1 MRKWVTLAIWLTAMM
16 AMAVPAKRVK
26 RTIKLED
33 GSVKEVVL
41 RGDERVHFYE
51 DAEGQAF
58 VQHPS
63 GRFVREEKAVLKA
76 RWQKCMEEQQQ
87 RLALRREA
95 RSRQVVTRAWGDA
108 TNPVSG
114 KKKGLVILVNFS
126 DVKMQEM
133 YGNVFFNDFFN
144 KVGFSENGM
153 AGSVHDF
160 FYESSYGK
168 LDLDFDVVG
177 PVTVSK
183 EMAYYG
189 QNDSNGMDLHPAEMV
204 IEACKLADAQGT
216 DFSQY
221 DWDGDGYV
229 DQVFLVYAGYSEAS
243 GASENTIWPHEY
255 DLNSAHYYGDG
266 SGTLLLDGVRVNTY
280 AVSSEL
286 AGSRGTVAD
295 GIGTACHEFSHC
307 LCLPDLYDTDKAV
320 NFGMDAWSVMDY
332 GCYSGQSGIGECPT
346 AYTSYERMY
355 CGWLTPVELKKPQNI
370 QGLKALASN
379 PEAYILYNEGNRNEY
394 YLLENRQQEGFHR
407 YDPGHGLLVI
417 HVDFNKNV
425 WINNS
430 VNNVSTHQRVTV
442 IPADNV
448 LSSSS
453 LGGDVWPGTSGNT
466 SLTDNSKP
474 AATLFNANTDGRMLM
489 GKPIEQITERNGLVS
504 FVFDGGIPLPQLAVP
519 QGLVLTGVT
528 ADGFTI
534 SWQPVE
540 HASSYELELVAE
552 GDDAPLSPA
561 ESILVQED
569 FSGFNN
575 GKTADGT
582 QDVASKLDEYTRTP
596 GWEGAKLYTTPRDE
610 VKMGSGAGNGRL
622 RSPWFQVVQGGV
634 TILVEARAYKND
646 EADLVVGC
654 GNEYWG
660 EMDMFTVRLNTE
672 DGIYLYTVTGLS
684 DNCYVYLNGVQRSYV
699 SKMIVFDGL
708 FSQDELSGFFA
719 QAKRVVSSE
728 ASSVNALF
736 RQYFTTESTS
746 YTFTEL
752 PLDKNYQIRVRA
764 MADGYEDS
772 EWSDTLEAYGL
783 TAIKGV
789 GAKEGK
795 EAGDVR
801 IYDMMG
807 RSLDVYPVRGV
818 YIRNGRKFIQ

>member
-1 MRKWVTLAIWLTAMM
+1 MAVWMTAMM

-26 RTIKLED
+26 RTITLGD
-33 GSVKEVVL
+33 GCVKEVVL

-51 DAEGQAF
+51 DADGQAF
-58 VQHPS
+58 VQHPD
-63 GRFVREEKAVLKA
+63 GRFVREEKSVLEA
-76 RWQKCMEEQQQ
+76 RWQQRMKEQQQ
-87 RLALRREA
+87 RLALRRES

-114 KKKGLVILVNFS
+114 RKKGLVILVNFS

-133 YGNVFFNDFFN
+133 YGNAFFNDFFN

-183 EMAYYG
+183 GMAYYG
-189 QNDSNGMDLHPAEMV
+189 QNDSDGMDLHPAEMV
-204 IEACKLADAQGT
+204 IEACRKADELGT
-216 DFSQY
+216 DFKQY

-229 DQVFLVYAGYSEAS
+229 DQVFVVYAGYSEAS

-286 AGSRGTVAD
+286 AGSRGTTAD

-307 LCLPDLYDTDKAV
+307 LCLPDLYDTDTAV

-355 CGWLTPVELKKPQNI
+355 CGWLTPVELKEPQNI
-370 QGLKALASN
+370 QGLKALATN
-379 PEAYILYNEGNRNEY
+379 PEAYILYNEANRNEY

-430 VNNVSTHQRVTV
+430 VNNTSTHQRVTV

-448 LSSSS
+448 LSSGS
-453 LGGDVWPGTSGNT
+453 LRGDVWPGTSGNT

-474 AATLFNANTDGRMLM
+474 AATLYNANTDGRMLM
-489 GKPIEQITERNGLVS
+489 GKPIEQITERKGLVS
-504 FVFDGGIPLPQLAVP
+504 FVFDGGIPLPQLALP

-561 ESILVQED
+561 ESILVKED

-596 GWEGAKLYTTPRDE
+596 GWKGAKLYTTPRDE
-610 VKMGSGAGNGRL
+610 VKMGSGAGDGRL
-622 RSPWFQVVQGGV
+622 CSPWFQVVQGGV

-660 EMDMFTVRLNTE
+660 EMNMFTVRLNTE

-684 DNCYVYLNGVQRSYV
+684 DNCYVYLNGLKRSYV
-699 SKMIVFDGL
+699 SRMIVFDGL

-783 TAIKGV
+783 TAIRGV

-807 RSLDVYPVRGV
+807 RSLDVCPVRGV